1 MSKPLKRAALSPTP
15 PRQTPDERRWEL
27 HYEILEQY
35 IRRAQKMPSRGT
47 LFEGIDIGTW
57 YAYQTSR
64 AELGL
69 LTSVQQMKFDSLD
82 AVLSEVT
89 PSPLLSPILA
99 SAEYRRPTRPLGDYN
114 IRATAPPPKPSALPK
129 RIPSKVTA
137 DAVPPAQPEAI
148 APETTVHPVPAA
160 TEAADARAASDSTTP
175 EETIKPEE
183 AAVTTVEST
192 EEVTESKEI
201 SDLRELVTA
210 TTEFWQNHG
219 RMPRKADR
227 NIIVAGRKLPDW
239 TWTLVPAINS
249 GTLSD
254 EHRAILETAPWWS
267 LITERAVKQQ
277 RRAEIIAAKKSGVD
291 EGTPTE
297 PRDDALALPDEAAG
311 DKEPA
316 GEEASDTVVEDT
328 PASVDESPEVVEDT
342 SASVDESPEVV
353 EDTSVKSERRKPSST
368 IPDDKKVFKH
378 YTKDRPHRA
387 NPVARAAS
395 EAVADA
401 AFRERETATVE
412 KLPEVGLVP
421 LTWHPECHRGNYGDT
436 ISSIRA
442 SRKVD
447 TLEHAAE
454 AIAYLS
460 ENGVEA
466 RAYPSYTNTY
476 PDGYR
481 ARPVRVVSHV
491 QIRIRINVTDVKAAV
506 SCLDALGYSIYTIT
520 SAVGFRTED

>member
-35 IRRAQKMPSRGT
+35 IRRTQKLPSRGT

-57 YAYQTSR
+57 YAYQTSL

-89 PSPLLSPILA
+89 PSPLLPPILA
-99 SAEYRRPTRPLGDYN
+99 SAEHRRPTRPLGDYN

-129 RIPSKVTA
+129 RIPPKVTA
-137 DAVPPAQPEAI
+137 DAVPPVQPEAT
-148 APETTVHPVPAA
+148 APETTVRPVPAA
-160 TEAADARAASDSTTP
+160 TEAADARAAADSTTP

-219 RMPRKADR
+219 RMPRKVDR

-291 EGTPTE
+291 EAALKE
-297 PRDDALALPDEAAG
+297 PRDSVSAFPDAAAG
-311 DKEPA
+311 DNETPA
-316 GEEASDTVVEDT
+316 EDVPETVVEDK
-328 PASVDESPEVVEDT
+328 PS
-342 SASVDESPEVV
+342 
-353 EDTSVKSERRKPSST
+353 KSKRRKSSST
-368 IPDDKKVFKH
+368 IPADKKVFKH

-387 NPVARAAS
+387 NPAARAAS
-395 EAVADA
+395 EAVADE

-412 KLPEVGLVP
+412 KLPEVGLVL
-421 LTWHPECHRGNYGDT
+421 LTWHPEYHRGNYGDT
-436 ISSIRA
+436 ITSVRA

-447 TLEHAAE
+447 TLEQAAE

-476 PDGYR
+476 PDGLRGR
-481 ARPVRVVSHV
+481 AVREVSHV
-491 QIRIRINVTDVKAAV
+491 NIRIRINVTDVKAAV
-506 SCLDALGYSIYTIT
+506 SCLDALGYAIYTIT
-520 SAVGFRTED
+520 SAAGFRTEG